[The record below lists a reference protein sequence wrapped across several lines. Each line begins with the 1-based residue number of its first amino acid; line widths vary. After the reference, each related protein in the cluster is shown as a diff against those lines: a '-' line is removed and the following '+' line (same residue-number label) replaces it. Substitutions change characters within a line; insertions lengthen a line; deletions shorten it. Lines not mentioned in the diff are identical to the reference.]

1 MSNDVNI
8 YDIVL
13 PALNDNPILSSE
25 ELTMHRQMKVFK
37 LRHKAAFIV
46 PLIERIYFY
55 QNVFRHFFYE
65 SSRLVHLRC
74 SRISRKSLRAD

>member
-46 PLIERIYFY
+46 LLIERIYFC
-55 QNVFRHFFYE
+55 QNVFRHFLTKAADSFN
-65 SSRLVHLRC
+65 LRC
-74 SRISRKSLRAD
+74 SRISCKSLRAD